1 MLGLPGSATPSGLCC
16 NWVCTRPVRGP
27 RGTLSSPTRRRRG
40 GPATARRRRAGPGR
54 GAARTGR
61 STSIVRRRAE
71 RTCGAW
77 RRRTAVSGAEPT
89 AVRGESKR
97 WALGG
102 PLGDRACRGAV
113 HARVHGGRAKQGGI
127 GRRGTCSL
135 KVVEGAR
142 LEHLPSILSARA
154 RPAAPRGPS
163 TVQMRA
169 RGGEGALAGAA
180 AHHSA
185 PPLLSA
191 RSGRRVLVWS
201 RADELRGLPGLH
213 SDGSKQHGA
222 LRAVSWPAAAPAAR
236 GARARQARSNGLNAP
251 MRLCRPPPTPPTPT
265 PRGGY
270 LSATHCKCRNA

>member
-1 MLGLPGSATPSGLCC
+1 MLWSLATHVVQRNGVLHAKIHTTCASAETFTSPCSAPAPRRWWRWRRVPRPGLA
-16 NWVCTRPVRGP
+16 VRRRPARRARGGQRAGCALGVHEANARP

-40 GPATARRRRAGPGR
+40 GPATARRRRAGRGR

-61 STSIVRRRAE
+61 STSCVRRRAE

-142 LEHLPSILSARA
+142 QEHLPSVLSAFA
-154 RPAAPRGPS
+154 WPAAPRGPP

-169 RGGEGALAGAA
+169 RGGEGARAGAA
-180 AHHSA
+180 AHHLA
-185 PPLLSA
+185 PPL
-191 RSGRRVLVWS
+191 
-201 RADELRGLPGLH
+201 
-213 SDGSKQHGA
+213 
-222 LRAVSWPAAAPAAR
+222 
-236 GARARQARSNGLNAP
+236 
-251 MRLCRPPPTPPTPT
+251 
-265 PRGGY
+265 
-270 LSATHCKCRNA
+270 